1 MSDSTSTIEEEKL
14 VSIIGGTIEDL
25 KEYVEEQNPDSKL
38 LNRLLEDEKAAKDRK
53 TAKEYLRKKLKEQK
67 VGGDFRK
74 ARKELEDV
82 QNTLE
87 HIKRQEIGARD
98 FSKEETED
106 IDSVKEIGLLEG
118 DFEDV
123 KEFVN
128 DRNPSVEKTR
138 ELIEGEKKAQDRKK
152 VKSLLRTFIRQKKLY
167 KDINNAEYHIGKVKE
182 DFAEI
187 EEESEY
193 ISPDLLDTHEPHD
206 AVEEKVDEA
215 SESEVSKGENEE
227 SNGDP
232 VDEDTEGKSS
242 EQKKEQDDVVE
253 EETEQEDNSEL
264 EEKKALL
271 EDLDVDMSDEKLRE
285 IDKSQL
291 EALKDEKS
299 EREKLIDDL
308 KEIGMDEDE
317 LRSSSTKDLKTL
329 KEELDGSEDTE
340 ASDDPGESSEDD
352 SGKDE
357 QELEEEAEEDLEMLM
372 GSVKDSGSEDEG
384 RDTLDQLKDM
394 KQQFKDLWNTPEKE
408 DEEETGID
416 ADKVVDLL
424 DHYEE
429 RPGKE
434 QAIKTAHVMK
444 GFLEYR
450 MDIDRE
456 MTYEE
461 LAETLDEVE
470 KASDD
475 IEVLQK
481 FFERMSED
489 EYTDQ
494 IQVDNMDQVIASSK
508 VVIEELS

>member
-14 VSIIGGTIEDL
+14 VSIIGGTIKDL
-25 KEYVEEQNPDSKL
+25 KEYVEEENPDSKL
-38 LNRLLEDEKAAKDRK
+38 LNRLLEDEKAAKNRK
-53 TAKEYLRKKLKEQK
+53 TAKKYLRKKIKEKK
-67 VGGDFRK
+67 VGGDFKK

-87 HIKRQEIGARD
+87 HIKRQEIGAKD
-98 FSKEETED
+98 FGKEETKD
-106 IDSVKEIGLLEG
+106 IDSVKEIGLIEG

-128 DRNPSVEKTR
+128 DRNPSVEKAK
-138 ELIEGEKKAQDRKK
+138 ELIEGEKKAQNRQS
-152 VKSLLRTFIRQKKLY
+152 VKNLLNTFIRQKKLY
-167 KDINNAEYHIGKVKE
+167 KDINNAEYHIGKVRE

-193 ISPDLLDTHEPHD
+193 ISPDLLNSYQPHE
-206 AVEEKVDEA
+206 AVEEE
-215 SESEVSKGENEE
+215 EE
-227 SNGDP
+227 SSEN
-232 VDEDTEGKSS
+232 DEVEESS
-242 EQKKEQDDVVE
+242 EGESTEEKEQEKPENNSREEKIDSSEEVDDE
-253 EETEQEDNSEL
+253 EKDSEL

-271 EDLDVDMSDEKLRE
+271 KDLDVDMSDEKLKD

-291 EALKDEKS
+291 KALKDEKS

-317 LRSSSTKDLKTL
+317 LRNSSTKDLKTL
-329 KEELDGSEDTE
+329 KEELDESGEDSQDE
-340 ASDDPGESSEDD
+340 KEVSEDD
-352 SGKDE
+352 SDKDE

-372 GSVKDSGSEDEG
+372 GSVKDNGSDEAG
-384 RDTLDQLKDM
+384 RDPLDQLKDM
-394 KQQFKDLWNTPEKE
+394 KQQFKDLWNTPEKKE
-408 DEEETGID
+408 EEETGID
-416 ADKVVDLL
+416 GEKVVELL
-424 DHYEE
+424 DHYEG
-429 RPGKE
+429 RPVKE

-450 MDIDRE
+450 MSIDRE

-475 IEVLQK
+475 IKVLQD

-494 IQVDNMDQVIASSK
+494 IHVDNMDEVITSSK
-508 VVIEELS
+508 VVIEELN

>member
-1 MSDSTSTIEEEKL
+1 MSDSTSTIKEEKL
-14 VSIIGGTIEDL
+14 VSIIGGTVEDL

-38 LNRLLEDEKAAKDRK
+38 LNRLLEDEKAAKNRK
-53 TAKEYLRKKLKEQK
+53 TAKEYLRKKLKERK
-67 VGGDFRK
+67 VGGDFKK

-82 QNTLE
+82 ERTLE
-87 HIKRQEIGARD
+87 HIKRQEIGSKD

-128 DRNPSVEKTR
+128 DRNPSVKKTK
-138 ELIEGEKKAQDRKK
+138 ELIEGEKKAQDRQR
-152 VKSLLRTFIRQKKLY
+152 VKNLLHTFIRQKKLY
-167 KDINNAEYHIGKVKE
+167 KDINNAQYHIGKVRE

-193 ISPDLLDTHEPHD
+193 ISPDLLETHEPHE
-206 AVEEKVDEA
+206 AIEENLEEA
-215 SESEVSKGENEE
+215 SEESSSKEPEE
-227 SNGDP
+227 TL
-232 VDEDTEGKSS
+232 DESEGKKGSDS
-242 EQKKEQDDVVE
+242 EDSEENIEKESTDDSDKE
-253 EETEQEDNSEL
+253 SEDSEL

-271 EDLDVDMSDEKLRE
+271 EDLDVDMSEEKLKE
-285 IDKSQL
+285 IDKAQL

-308 KEIGMDEDE
+308 KEIGMDEEE
-317 LRSSSTKDLKTL
+317 LRNSSTKDLKTL
-329 KEELDGSEDTE
+329 KEELDGGGEDSESED
-340 ASDDPGESSEDD
+340 SESSEDD
-352 SGKDE
+352 SDKDE
-357 QELEEEAEEDLEMLM
+357 EELEEEAEEDLEMLM
-372 GSVKDSGSEDEG
+372 GSVKNNSSEEKG
-384 RDTLDQLKDM
+384 RDPLDQLKDM
-394 KQQFKDLWNTPEKE
+394 KKQFKDLWNTPEKDEE
-408 DEEETGID
+408 DEVGID
-416 ADKVVDLL
+416 GDKVVDLL

-429 RPGKE
+429 RPEKE

-461 LAETLDEVE
+461 LAETLDEIE
-470 KASDD
+470 NASED
-475 IEVLQK
+475 IKVLQD
-481 FFERMSED
+481 FFEKMSED
-489 EYTDQ
+489 EYTDH

-508 VVIEELS
+508 VVIEELN